1 MGWLEGMEIFS
12 KRWQIIFYWK
22 HPSENDF
29 VSWKRQ
35 VDCDD
40 SGDTN
45 IVMDMEAYFGITDL
59 FR

>member
-1 MGWLEGMEIFS
+1 MGWLEGMEILS
-12 KRWQIIFYWK
+12 KRWQIIFY
-22 HPSENDF
+22 PSENDF

-35 VDCDD
+35 IDCDD

-45 IVMDMEAYFGITDL
+45 NVMDMEAYFGINNL